1 VVGIR
6 GRRWVLAVGMVVAQ
20 AGFTGCGQ
28 FFPPTSSTGSGS
40 GSGGSGS
47 GSGSGLDSV
56 YVANSNPSL
65 ESIAAFSL
73 STASGT
79 AGALTALGVS
89 PASVGAVPSL
99 LAINKAGSLLYEE
112 TSTGSI
118 YVYVVNSNGS
128 LTLGNS
134 NGVVATVFANA
145 MTVDPSGNWLLVGS
159 TPLTGGSSTVQVYQI
174 NQTNGV
180 LTATGS
186 PLALDN
192 GTLAKIT
199 FAPNGTNAF
208 AALGTGG
215 VDALT
220 FNSSTGVLG
229 KLSVL
234 LQPLGSSYADNGLA
248 VDPLSKYLFV
258 TETGTNGVRVLAI
271 NTNGT
276 LTEVSGSPYL
286 TDLGAG
292 SVIVD
297 KTGAYVYVANSGAN
311 SISGFALSSAGVLTP
326 LAGSPYTTGSAPE
339 SLAEDSSSGY
349 LLAACAGGNPD
360 LQVFS
365 ITPTTGTNPG
375 ALVTASTASTGT
387 VSPAVAT
394 VVVTT
399 P

>member
-1 VVGIR
+1 
-6 GRRWVLAVGMVVAQ
+6 
-20 AGFTGCGQ
+20 
-28 FFPPTSSTGSGS
+28 
-40 GSGGSGS
+40 
-47 GSGSGLDSV
+47 V

>member
-1 VVGIR
+1 MNS
-6 GRRWVLAVGMVVAQ
+6 GRLAAAAGMAVAL
-20 AGFTGCGQ
+20 AGLTGFIGCGQ
-28 FFPPTSSTGSGS
+28 FFPPNSATGSGS
-40 GSGGSGS
+40 GSGGSS
-47 GSGSGLDSV
+47 SGSGLDSV

-65 ESIAAFSL
+65 ESVAAFSL

-79 AGALTALGVS
+79 GGALTALGVS
-89 PASVGAVPSL
+89 PASVGAIPTL
-99 LAINKAGSLLYEE
+99 LAINNTGTLLYEE
-112 TSTGSI
+112 TSIGSI

-134 NGVVATVFANA
+134 NGPVLASTFANA

-159 TPLTGGSSTVQVYQI
+159 SSLSGSTPSVQVYQI

-180 LTATGS
+180 LTASGS

-192 GTLAKIT
+192 GTLAQIA
-199 FAPNGTNAF
+199 FAPNGTNVF

-215 VDALT
+215 VDSLT
-220 FNSSTGVLG
+220 FNASSGVLT

-234 LQPLGSSYADNGLA
+234 LQPLGNSYADNDLA
-248 VDPLSKYLFV
+248 IDPLSKYLFV
-258 TETGTNGVRVLAI
+258 AETGTNGVRVLTI

-276 LTEVSGSPYL
+276 LTSVAGSPYP

-311 SISGFALSSAGVLTP
+311 SISGFALSSAGALTP
-326 LAGSPYTTGSAPE
+326 LAGSPYATGSAPE

-349 LLAACAGGNPD
+349 LLAACSGGNPD
-360 LQVFS
+360 LQVFA

-394 VVVTT
+394 AVVTT